1 MANLSKEQWQ
11 RLEPLLDELLD
22 LDPSAR
28 AGRLAELAEGDPE
41 LAADL
46 ALMLAAEEQSSL
58 DDGSSTPVADA
69 RASLSLPGTTI
80 GPYRLLEG
88 IGHGGMGSV
97 WLAERSDGRFE
108 GRVAIKFL
116 NLALIGRGAEQ
127 RFQREG
133 AVLARLT
140 HPAIARLLDAGST
153 STGQPYLVLEYVD
166 GRPIDRHCDDHRL
179 GVAER
184 IRLLLQVM
192 AAVSH
197 AHQNLVVHRD
207 LKPSNILVTG
217 DGRPRLLDF
226 GIAKLLETET
236 GPADRSELTAVDG
249 QALTP
254 GFAAPEQVQGDP
266 ITTATDVYALGVLL
280 HLLLSGEHPTGA
292 EATSS
297 ASMLRSVVERSPVR
311 LSDAAAANGKHPGAA
326 ALAAL
331 RGSTPERLRR
341 SYRDDLDNILARA
354 LKKDPAERYATV
366 ASFATDLEH
375 YLHHEP
381 VTARPDSA
389 TYRLGKFARRHR
401 GALAIAGVVAAS
413 LLGAAGFSVRQMRE
427 AQRQRDAALFDAR
440 RADAQIQ
447 FQELLM
453 TDVGDRPMTMR
464 ELLDRGRDLLVRMHA
479 GDSRFQAAIATQ
491 LATAYGDLGD
501 SKIRSQLLA
510 RAESLARANN
520 DTGQLLEAICD
531 RGDNLRTMGEY
542 PAAAA
547 AFAEAD
553 SLMRGYHDPRAEADC
568 LVNHANF
575 YVETHPADSALLLAT
590 RAVAIFADLGDSTS
604 VSSVDAVGTLADA
617 LEAQGR
623 LREAAEAH
631 RRAIAAMD
639 KSGQGELMSRTIYLH
654 NLGFT
659 LRLLG
664 RTAEADSVFHE
675 VVIDAGR
682 ADPTGALPNQV
693 LIHYAATALYQG
705 QTDSAAK
712 YFGMLAAQAVA
723 DSNLYWEG
731 RARFGLALAQIRA
744 GQLAA
749 ARESMTRFRAIA
761 RRKNLSS
768 SDDELY
774 DPAVLEAR
782 LLAATGKPGPAR
794 DRFLAALDSAGYSS
808 GKRRGIFRPALTGAA
823 DASLAAGDPA
833 QALALARATRAIVDR
848 DTSATSTNA
857 YVGETWLIE
866 ARALAATGDS
876 AGALVAA
883 QRARNGLAAG
893 AGTTHPL
900 TLEASALV
908 AVLGG
913 R

>member
-1 MANLSKEQWQ
+1 MPNLSKERWQ

-22 LDPSAR
+22 LDPAAR
-28 AGRLAELAEGDPE
+28 AGRLAALAEADPE

-46 ALMLAAEEQSSL
+46 ALMLAAEDHPSL
-58 DDGSSTPVADA
+58 DDGASAPVADA
-69 RASLSLPGTTI
+69 RASLSLSGTTI
-80 GPYRLLEG
+80 GPYRLVEG

-116 NLALIGRGAEQ
+116 NLALIGRGADQ
-127 RFQREG
+127 RFRREG

-166 GRPIDRHCDDHRL
+166 GRPIDGYCDEKRL
-179 GVAER
+179 GVPER
-184 IRLLLQVM
+184 IRLLLEVM

-217 DGRPRLLDF
+217 DGRPKLLDF
-226 GIAKLLETET
+226 GIAKLLESDT
-236 GPADRSELTAVDG
+236 GPIDRSELTAVDG

-254 GFAAPEQVQGDP
+254 GFAAPEQVQGQA

-280 HLLLSGEHPTGA
+280 HILLSGEHPTGA
-292 EATSS
+292 AASNS
-297 ASMLRSVVERSPVR
+297 AEMLRSVVEQSPVR
-311 LSDAAAANGKHPGAA
+311 LSDAAAASAKHPGAA

-331 RGSTPERLRR
+331 RSSTPDRLRR
-341 SYRDDLDNILARA
+341 LYRDDLDNIVAKA

-366 ASFATDLEH
+366 GAFATDLEH
-375 YLHHEP
+375 YLRHEP
-381 VTARPDSA
+381 VRARPDSA
-389 TYRLGKFARRHR
+389 AYRLGKFARRHR
-401 GALAIAGVVAAS
+401 GGLAIAGVVVAA
-413 LLGAAGFSVRQMRE
+413 LLGAAGFSVRQMRA
-427 AQRQRDAALFDAR
+427 AQRERDAALFHAR
-440 RADAQIQ
+440 RADAQIE

-464 ELLDRGRDLLVRMHA
+464 ELLDRGRDLLVRLHP
-479 GDSRFQAAIATQ
+479 GDSRFQAAIVTQ
-491 LATAYGDLGD
+491 LSSAYGDLDD
-501 SKIRSQLLA
+501 SKIRGQLLA
-510 RAESLARANN
+510 RAESLARASN
-520 DTGQLLEAICD
+520 DTAQLIEAICQ

-542 PAAAA
+542 SAGEA
-547 AFAEAD
+547 AFAAAD
-553 SLMRGYHDPRAEADC
+553 SLLQQYHDQRTEADC
-568 LVNHANF
+568 AVLRANF
-575 YVETHPADSALLLAT
+575 YVETHPTDSAVPLAS

-604 VSSVDAVGTLADA
+604 LSSIEAVGTLADA
-617 LEAQGR
+617 LEATGR

-631 RRAIAAMD
+631 RRSIAAMD
-639 KSGQGELMSRTIYLH
+639 RSGRGEMMSRTMYLH
-654 NLGFT
+654 NLGYT
-659 LRLLG
+659 LRSLG

-675 VVIDAGR
+675 VVIDVAR
-682 ADPTGALPNQV
+682 SDPTGALPNQV
-693 LIHYAATALYQG
+693 LIHYAAAALYQRES
-705 QTDSAAK
+705 DSAAK

-731 RARFGLALAQIRA
+731 RGRFGLALAQIQA

-749 ARESMTRFRAIA
+749 ARESMIRFGAIA
-761 RRKNLSS
+761 KRKNLSS

-774 DPAVLEAR
+774 DPEVLEAR
-782 LLAATGKPGPAR
+782 MLAAKGNPGPAR
-794 DRFLAALDSAGYSS
+794 DHFLAALDSAGYSR
-808 GKRRGIFRPALTGAA
+808 GKRRGVFRPALIGAA
-823 DASLAAGDPA
+823 DASLAAGDPTE
-833 QALALARATRAIVDR
+833 ALALARATREIVDK

-876 AGALVAA
+876 VGALVAA
-883 QRARNGLAAG
+883 ERARSDLAAG
-893 AGTTHPL
+893 AGATHPR

-908 AVLGG
+908 SALGG